1 MLNNATVYVME
12 LTFGFEF
19 NIKLN
24 SDSKANKYHTLI
36 GSLQKSYSTVKFVNL
51 SMSALG
57 IFGTSSE
64 SLLSMLT
71 ELHFY
76 ENTKQNMIL
85 KTLNIAVRCSYYIF
99 IRRSKSWTLRSS
111 RNVRTY
117 FCACHCYIV
126 KFTCSVAK

>member
-1 MLNNATVYVME
+1 MLNNATVYVLE
-12 LTFGFEF
+12 LTVGFES

-24 SDSKANKYHTLI
+24 SDRKANKYHPLI

-71 ELHFY
+71 DLHFN
-76 ENTKQNMIL
+76 EKTKQNVIL
-85 KTLNIAVRCSYYIF
+85 KRMNIAVRCSYYIF
-99 IRRSKSWTLRSS
+99 CRRNKSWTNPDLLD
-111 RNVRTY
+111 
-117 FCACHCYIV
+117 F
-126 KFTCSVAK
+126 